1 MSVQQPDE
9 KRRVSRAELPEV
21 FRDALM
27 MEEDPKVLDGYP
39 RRSPLWGKVHM
50 AQFSVEIIR
59 LPGSLLGGNQQC
71 KVPIGPVFDAAISNL
86 HAMAFATDDLP
97 FYEVERKDITQAAL
111 RVIAESMAT
120 DNAAR
125 ARRSKRE
132 QSLTQAIEEKIVSSE
147 TRSRENGWSYVE
159 NLTKR
164 LGKWPPRKK

>member
-1 MSVQQPDE
+1 MPDFTVIEGGGQPREWEREIAQRHFEDFVVVLLRSLASGDGSYHLTQQF
-9 KRRVSRAELPEV
+9 
-21 FRDALM
+21 FRLL
-27 MEEDPKVLDGYP
+27 E
-39 RRSPLWGKVHM
+39 H
-50 AQFSVEIIR
+50 AQESKI
-59 LPGSLLGGNQQC
+59 S
-71 KVPIGPVFDAAISNL
+71 IGPALAGAISNL

-97 FYEVERKDITQAAL
+97 SYEVERKDINQAAL

-132 QSLTQAIEEKIVSSE
+132 QSLTQAIEERILSSE
-147 TRSRENGWSYVE
+147 TRSRENGWSYIE

>member
-1 MSVQQPDE
+1 MPDFTVIEGGGEPRDWEREIAQQHFEDFVVVLL
-9 KRRVSRAELPEV
+9 RTLASGDGSHQLTQQF
-21 FRDALM
+21 FRFL
-27 MEEDPKVLDGYP
+27 E
-39 RRSPLWGKVHM
+39 H
-50 AQFSVEIIR
+50 AQE
-59 LPGSLLGGNQQC
+59 N
-71 KVPIGPVFDAAISNL
+71 KVPIAPVFDGAISNL

-97 FYEVERKDITQAAL
+97 FYEIERKDITQAAL

-132 QSLTQAIEEKIVSSE
+132 QSLTQAIEQKILSSE

-164 LGKWPPRKK
+164 LGKWPSRKK